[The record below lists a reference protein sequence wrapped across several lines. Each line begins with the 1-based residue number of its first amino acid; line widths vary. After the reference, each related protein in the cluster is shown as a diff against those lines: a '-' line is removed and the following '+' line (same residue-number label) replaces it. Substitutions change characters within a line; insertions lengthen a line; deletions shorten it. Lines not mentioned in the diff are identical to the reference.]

1 MVTVSKL
8 AIVTANVT
16 DAVWLAE
23 SVTVAVKL
31 ALPRDGDPP
40 ETRPAGDRL
49 RPTAARLLV
58 PAVLVLTIGAAPCR
72 PVAANC
78 CE

>member
-1 MVTVSKL
+1 MVAAGRVAVVTVSKL
-8 AIVTANVT
+8 EIVSVNGA

-58 PAVLVLTIGAAPCR
+58 PAVLVLH
-72 PVAANC
+72 V
-78 CE
+78 

>member
-8 AIVTANVT
+8 EIVSVNGT

-31 ALPRDGDPP
+31 AVPTDGDWP
-40 ETRPAGDRL
+40 ETRPAEERL
-49 RPTAARLLV
+49 RPIAVRLLV
-58 PAVLVLTIGAAPCR
+58 PAVLVLQ
-72 PVAANC
+72 V
-78 CE
+78 